1 MTSCGGRGLADRS
14 QLERQMGCMT
24 GLLHLFDRHQV
35 LARKRLPPPP
45 PAGSSSPSER
55 PHASSAA
62 MLVKETHSLA
72 VNEVKDG
79 VRPLSKRSRAM
90 VVSKGKLRPREIRE
104 AVPGASSC
112 DGSDASEAVDES
124 ERLRRSPSVVARLM
138 GLDALPDESD
148 RAELR
153 RSTSESRVP
162 GDPAYVRFLDGSS
175 FSKSSPVEAANVSA
189 NEFIRMTNLG
199 QLNVP
204 VAEKTKSP
212 ARTPFLPPLQR
223 KSFFDAGDFYPE
235 PKRWGLLPIEF
246 GKQRLTR
253 GMDEAARDLDTLKQI
268 LEALQLKGLLHS
280 DPLYRHINGRRG
292 HLLDHHYDSPIVV
305 IEPAPKPP
313 RRPSSEPRSPLPPP
327 GPAAIRGNPAVAAA
341 NPPVRRNRKSD
352 QGPNGNNEQK
362 NRGPNSPTKQ
372 RSSNAPESGKSRPP
386 RRRISAL
393 NTSKTLPNQ
402 GGQSPIN
409 GRPPPNRRT
418 KQEVT
423 SKQRIGPRAE
433 VDAAG
438 SIANSPLG
446 FERSWAADYGAGR
459 QLLERCD
466 RLLHSIAAFTAE
478 DQVATGAVQVVA
490 AAEQQPSPVSVLN
503 SPILGEET
511 SPRSPVSKR
520 SIDFKEDRPAEC
532 NEDAVASDGGDGP
545 EAQAEEEVVIDDDD
559 DDYAYVV
566 EILRLTRSH
575 GDTTDVYAFVE
586 KRRGVRSDAS
596 KSLRLRR
603 RLIFDAVV
611 EILDRKRGV
620 SPPPWESFVRPG
632 FLSVAAPN
640 SAALLLTEVW
650 SELRQAREQASA
662 ADLSDVTSWAVRRD
676 LAAEN
681 LECWARPAAEVA
693 DAVIQI
699 ERQIFKDLVSGAISD
714 LADAKPRHKA
724 VF

>member
-1 MTSCGGRGLADRS
+1 MTSSGGRGLADRS
-14 QLERQMGCMT
+14 RLERQMGCMA
-24 GLLHLFDRHQV
+24 GLLHLFDRHQA

-45 PAGSSSPSER
+45 AARSTSPSER
-55 PHASSAA
+55 SDASSAA
-62 MLVKETHSLA
+62 MLVKESHSLA
-72 VNEVKDG
+72 VTEVKDG

-90 VVSKGKLRPREIRE
+90 VVAKGKLRLRE
-104 AVPGASSC
+104 AAPVASSC

-153 RSTSESRVP
+153 RSTSESRVSR
-162 GDPAYVRFLDGSS
+162 DPAYIRFLDGSS
-175 FSKSSPVEAANVSA
+175 FSKSSPVGAAPVSA

-212 ARTPFLPPLQR
+212 ARTPFLPRLQR

-253 GMDEAARDLDTLKQI
+253 GMDEAARDLDALKQI

-280 DPLYRHINGRRG
+280 NPLYRHINCRRDQ
-292 HLLDHHYDSPIVV
+292 LLNHHYDSPIVV

-327 GPAAIRGNPAVAAA
+327 GPAAIRRNPAVAAA
-341 NPPVRRNRKSD
+341 TPPVRQNRKAD
-352 QGPNGNNEQK
+352 QGPNGNNERK
-362 NRGPNSPTKQ
+362 NRGPSSPAKQ

-386 RRRISAL
+386 RRRM
-393 NTSKTLPNQ
+393 NPSKSPPNQ
-402 GGQSPIN
+402 VGQSPIN

-423 SKQRIGPRAE
+423 TKQRIGSRAE
-433 VDAAG
+433 VDTAA

-459 QLLERCD
+459 HLLERCD

-478 DQVATGAVQVVA
+478 DQVATVAVQVAA

-511 SPRSPVSKR
+511 SPRSPASKR
-520 SIDFKEDRPAEC
+520 SVDFKEDQPAEC

-545 EAQAEEEVVIDDDD
+545 EAQAEEEVVVDDDD

-566 EILRLTRSH
+566 EILRLTHGH

-586 KRRGVRSDAS
+586 KRRGGRSDAS

-603 RLIFDAVV
+603 RLVFDAVA
-611 EILDRKRGV
+611 EILDRKRDV

-640 SAALLLTEVW
+640 STALLLTEVW

-662 ADLSDVTSWAVRRD
+662 ADLSDVTNWAVRRD

-681 LECWARPAAEVA
+681 LESWARPAAEVA

>member
-1 MTSCGGRGLADRS
+1 MTSGRGRGLADRCH
-14 QLERQMGCMT
+14 LERQMGCMA

-45 PAGSSSPSER
+45 VAGSTSPSER
-55 PHASSAA
+55 PDASSAA
-62 MLVKETHSLA
+62 MLVKE
-72 VNEVKDG
+72 NEVKDG
-79 VRPLSKRSRAM
+79 VRTLSKRSRAM
-90 VVSKGKLRPREIRE
+90 VVAKGKLRPREIR
-104 AVPGASSC
+104 AAAPVASSC
-112 DGSDASEAVDES
+112 DGSDTSEAVDES
-124 ERLRRSPSVVARLM
+124 EWLRRSPSVVARLM

-153 RSTSESRVP
+153 RSTSESHVP
-162 GDPAYVRFLDGSS
+162 RDPAYIRFLDGSS
-175 FSKSSPVEAANVSA
+175 FSKSSPVEAAPVSA
-189 NEFIRMTNLG
+189 DEFIRMTNLG

-212 ARTPFLPPLQR
+212 ARTPFLPPLQK

-253 GMDEAARDLDTLKQI
+253 VMDEAGRDLDTLKQI

-280 DPLYRHINGRRG
+280 NPLYRHINGRRD
-292 HLLDHHYDSPIVV
+292 HFLNHHYDSPIVV
-305 IEPAPKPP
+305 IEPAPRPL

-327 GPAAIRGNPAVAAA
+327 RPAAIRGNPAGAAA
-341 NPPVRRNRKSD
+341 TPPVRRNRKAD
-352 QGPNGNNEQK
+352 QGPNGNNERI
-362 NRGPNSPTKQ
+362 NRGPSSPAKQ
-372 RSSNAPESGKSRPP
+372 RSSNVPESGKSRPS

-393 NTSKTLPNQ
+393 KTPPNQ
-402 GGQSPIN
+402 VGQSPIN
-409 GRPPPNRRT
+409 RRLPPSRRT
-418 KQEVT
+418 KQEVST
-423 SKQRIGPRAE
+423 KQRIGSRAE
-433 VDAAG
+433 VDAAA

-446 FERSWAADYGAGR
+446 FERSWAADYRAGR
-459 QLLERCD
+459 QLLDRCD
-466 RLLHSIAAFTAE
+466 RLLHSITAFTAE
-478 DQVATGAVQVVA
+478 DQVATVAVQVAA

-520 SIDFKEDRPAEC
+520 SIDFKGDQPAEC

-545 EAQAEEEVVIDDDD
+545 ETQAEEEVVVDDDD
-559 DDYAYVV
+559 DDYEYVV
-566 EILRLTRSH
+566 EILRLTHSH

-586 KRRGVRSDAS
+586 KARSDAS

-603 RLIFDAVV
+603 RLVLDAVA
-611 EILDRKRGV
+611 EILDRKRGG
-620 SPPPWESFVRPG
+620 SPPLWESFVRPG
-632 FLSVAAPN
+632 FLSVAVAAPN

-662 ADLSDVTSWAVRRD
+662 ADLSDVTSWAVGRD

-681 LECWARPAAEVA
+681 LESWARPAAEVA

-724 VF
+724 VFQINAVG

>member
-1 MTSCGGRGLADRS
+1 MTSGRGRGLADRCH
-14 QLERQMGCMT
+14 LERQMGCMA

-45 PAGSSSPSER
+45 VR
-55 PHASSAA
+55 IFQKHADFVCLSG
-62 MLVKETHSLA
+62 THSPA

-79 VRPLSKRSRAM
+79 VRTLSKRSRAM
-90 VVSKGKLRPREIRE
+90 VVAKGKLRPREIR
-104 AVPGASSC
+104 AAAPVASSC
-112 DGSDASEAVDES
+112 DGSDTSEAVDES
-124 ERLRRSPSVVARLM
+124 EWLRRSPSVVARLM

-162 GDPAYVRFLDGSS
+162 RDPAYIRFLDGSS
-175 FSKSSPVEAANVSA
+175 FSKSSPVEAAPVSA
-189 NEFIRMTNLG
+189 DEFIRMTNLG

-212 ARTPFLPPLQR
+212 ARTPFLPPLQK

-253 GMDEAARDLDTLKQI
+253 VMDEAGRDLDTLKQI

-280 DPLYRHINGRRG
+280 NPLYRHINGRRD
-292 HLLDHHYDSPIVV
+292 HFLNHHYDSPIVV
-305 IEPAPKPP
+305 IEPAPRPL

-327 GPAAIRGNPAVAAA
+327 RPAAIRGNPAGAAA
-341 NPPVRRNRKSD
+341 TPPVRRNRKAD
-352 QGPNGNNEQK
+352 QGPNGNNERI
-362 NRGPNSPTKQ
+362 NRGPSSPAKQ
-372 RSSNAPESGKSRPP
+372 RSSNVPESGKSRPP

-393 NTSKTLPNQ
+393 KTPPNQ
-402 GGQSPIN
+402 VGQ
-409 GRPPPNRRT
+409 R
-418 KQEVT
+418 
-423 SKQRIGPRAE
+423 
-433 VDAAG
+433 
-438 SIANSPLG
+438 
-446 FERSWAADYGAGR
+446 R
-459 QLLERCD
+459 QLLDRCD
-466 RLLHSIAAFTAE
+466 RLLHSITAFTAE
-478 DQVATGAVQVVA
+478 DQVATVAVQVAA

-520 SIDFKEDRPAEC
+520 SIDFKGDQPAEC

-545 EAQAEEEVVIDDDD
+545 ETQAEEEVVVDDDD
-559 DDYAYVV
+559 DDYEYVV
-566 EILRLTRSH
+566 EILRLTHSH

-586 KRRGVRSDAS
+586 KARSDAS

-603 RLIFDAVV
+603 RLVLDAVA
-611 EILDRKRGV
+611 EILDRKRGG
-620 SPPPWESFVRPG
+620 SPPLWESFVRPG
-632 FLSVAAPN
+632 FLSVAVAAPN

-650 SELRQAREQASA
+650 SELRQAREQVSA
-662 ADLSDVTSWAVRRD
+662 ADLYDVTSWAVGRD

-681 LECWARPAAEVA
+681 LESWARPAAEVA

-724 VF
+724 VFQINAVG